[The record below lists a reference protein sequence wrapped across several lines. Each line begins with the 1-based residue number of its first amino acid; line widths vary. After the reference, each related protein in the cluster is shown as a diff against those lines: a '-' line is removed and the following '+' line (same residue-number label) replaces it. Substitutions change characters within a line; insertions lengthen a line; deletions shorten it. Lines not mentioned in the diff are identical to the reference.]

1 MVIVS
6 FMVLL
11 AVVLLVQCGRDFT
24 RYPSGSGASVSL
36 TSVEPTSGANDQ
48 EINIALRG
56 TNFRGSPRILLGAVD
71 CTSIQIVSDKLLTAV
86 IPADTPANVYDI
98 TYLTEALESVVLPD
112 SFTVV
117 DPGDISILSID
128 PNVGLD
134 NDTTAVTITGANF
147 LDGATVAIGAT
158 TLESVTV
165 SSVTTINATVPSG
178 LTPGTFDVVVTNS
191 SGGSATLVEG
201 FTVLSSA
208 QLQITGINPN
218 HGSTD
223 VDVDVA
229 ITGANFDDS
238 MTVLIGYTL
247 ADDVERIT
255 SDLLY
260 ATVPAGITPGVYT
273 VRVINSDD
281 EYAELTDAYTVDE
294 AADDDTSDDD
304 TTDDDTSDDDT
315 TDDDTT
321 DDDTTDDDTT
331 DDDTT
336 DDDTV

>member
-1 MVIVS
+1 MRRTVIVS

-11 AVVLLVQCGRDFT
+11 AVALLVQCGRDFT

-48 EINIALRG
+48 EISIALRG

-71 CTSIQIVSDKLLTAV
+71 CTNIQIVSDKLLTAV
-86 IPADTPANVYDI
+86 IPADTAANVYDI

-112 SFTVV
+112 AFTVV

-134 NDTTAVTITGANF
+134 NDTTAVTITGTNF
-147 LDGATVAIGAT
+147 LDGATVAIGAA

-178 LTPGTFDVVVTNS
+178 LTPGVYDVVVTNS

-208 QLQITGINPN
+208 QLQITGINPD

-229 ITGANFDDS
+229 ITGANFDDA

-260 ATVPAGITPGVYT
+260 ATVPAGITPGVYS

-281 EYAELTDAYTVDE
+281 EYAELTDAYTVD
-294 AADDDTSDDD
+294 AAGDDDTS
-304 TTDDDTSDDDT
+304 DDDTSDDDT